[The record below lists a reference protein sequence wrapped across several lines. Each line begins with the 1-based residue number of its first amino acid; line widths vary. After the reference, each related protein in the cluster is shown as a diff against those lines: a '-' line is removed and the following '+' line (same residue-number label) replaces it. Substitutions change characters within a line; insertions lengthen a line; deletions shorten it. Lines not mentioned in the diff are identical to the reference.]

1 MAPNREQTPQDTEI
15 MSRMFK
21 ALEMARSALV
31 QAHAIGQ
38 PQPETLSIAI
48 LAAALFPEVKPDPQH

>member
-1 MAPNREQTPQDTEI
+1 
-15 MSRMFK
+15 MFK